1 MNKIIVVG
9 HPQSG
14 FERVE
19 ELLLDCGMA
28 EAKPSRRE
36 GLTPAQISETL
47 LKVHGATPVQKLSAV
62 GPLKQIEVTPLWNG
76 LALDLMLANMEQSLW
91 GWSDTQAVYLL
102 DYWRFQDPQTVFV
115 LVFDEPQSILTRQTL
130 DQADANPEELEA
142 RINAWIA
149 YNSALLNFHLRYPER
164 SMLVH
169 AAQVQRS
176 AQSYLQQ
183 VSARIDAPLQVPG
196 VEAEYG
202 KVAEITN
209 SSEEARVLEEQA
221 QQTVGEADIDRQIET
236 VVESSSVIAI
246 ELEGDSETMVCNI
259 ESKQGLDGNA
269 LAQWLVQQLLQGYPQ
284 ASELYEQL
292 QAAASLP
299 QRSGNSKGNSSL
311 ECIQTERNH
320 SAWSAFVA
328 QQATLQE
335 RALRITQLGKTL
347 DEQVLQ
353 MQQLDLQLA
362 QLKEAQ
368 AAAQQQTKVQ
378 QRLLTNHE
386 TQLQESGQ
394 ENQLLL
400 EQLHRVQ
407 EELESRYMKAQQ
419 HEKLLAEL
427 PKLKADLK
435 ASQEKSTALQNVSRE
450 KQALQ
455 EQLQKVQQELA
466 SRKTLAQQHEK
477 LLAEQAKVK
486 AELKAAQD
494 KATQLQSSEVKLK
507 KELETERAKA
517 PVVELQK
524 ENELLLGQLHKVQE
538 ELERYYLENAQY
550 KAASKPKAYYGAVDR
565 VKQDLP
571 YRLGATMIQ
580 RSGSLSGLLFM
591 PWALRAEADR
601 IRAEQTASPEQL
613 PSIAEYRD
621 AHEAAQVKRHLS
633 YRLGETWVQRTQT
646 LGGWVTLPGALYA
659 QVRAFRKERHK
670 SR

>member
-9 HPQSG
+9 HPQSD

-47 LKVHGATPVQKLSAV
+47 LKVHGVAPVQKLRTAA
-62 GPLKQIEVTPLWNG
+62 PLKQIKVTPLWNG
-76 LALDLMLANMEQSLW
+76 LALDLMLANMEQPLW

-115 LVFDEPQSILTRQTL
+115 LVFDEPQSILTRQAL

-202 KVAEITN
+202 KVTEITN
-209 SSEEARVLEEQA
+209 SSEEVRELEEQA
-221 QQTVGEADIDRQIET
+221 QQTVGETDIDRQIET

-246 ELEGDSETMVCNI
+246 ELEGDSETMVCDF

-269 LAQWLVQQLLQGYPQ
+269 LAQWLVQQLLQGYSQ

-362 QLKEAQ
+362 QLKEVQ
-368 AAAQQQTKVQ
+368 AATRQQTKVQ
-378 QRLLTNHE
+378 QRLLSNHE
-386 TQLQESGQ
+386 AQLQESGQ
-394 ENQLLL
+394 ENRLLL
-400 EQLHRVQ
+400 EQLHKVQ

-435 ASQEKSTALQNVSRE
+435 ASQEKNTALQNASRE

-507 KELETERAKA
+507 KELQMERAKA

-550 KAASKPKAYYGAVDR
+550 KAASKPKAYYGAVER
-565 VKQDLP
+565 VKQELP

-601 IRAEQTASPEQL
+601 IRAEQTASSEQL

-621 AHEAAQVKRHLS
+621 AHEAAQIKRHLS
-633 YRLGETWVQRTQT
+633 YRLGETWVLRTQT
-646 LGGWVTLPGALYA
+646 LGGWVTLPSALYA
-659 QVRAFRKERHK
+659 QVRAFRKERRK

>member
-115 LVFDEPQSILTRQTL
+115 LVFDEPQSILTRQAL

-368 AAAQQQTKVQ
+368 AAAQQQTNVQ

-407 EELESRYMKAQQ
+407 EELESRYMK
-419 HEKLLAEL
+419 
-427 PKLKADLK
+427 
-435 ASQEKSTALQNVSRE
+435 
-450 KQALQ
+450 
-455 EQLQKVQQELA
+455 
-466 SRKTLAQQHEK
+466 AQQHEK

-601 IRAEQTASPEQL
+601 IRAEQTASSEQL